1 LTILFLRCYGS
12 IDWTNLQK
20 LEKPRGGIWMSA
32 TVPQTLGES
41 TKQRS
46 LDPLPAG
53 IVASSV
59 TPFAGEGKIDLQLL
73 KPHIDWLIG
82 EGVNGLSPL
91 GSSGEFCAL
100 EIEDR
105 KRVLEKAIELNN
117 GRVAL
122 WAGTHHYSTRST
134 IELSKHAAAAGADAL
149 LIVPPYYMAPTA
161 EQTMDH
167 YRHIASAVD
176 LPIILYL
183 NIPLTFID
191 LKTDQL
197 LALYHEGA
205 IAAVKMSN
213 PEPDR
218 ICQLLQEADGALR
231 VYCGIDSV
239 AFEGLC
245 HGAHGWISG
254 IPSIVPRAARAL
266 YEAIA
271 VRGDLRAAREQ
282 WRLLSQLM
290 RLEFSA
296 YSSRGQGPHW
306 FSVMKTTLN
315 LIGPPVGDPQLPV
328 QPMQADRL
336 DELIGI
342 LKGLGYQV
350 HGNAQWG

>member
-1 LTILFLRCYGS
+1 VLWF
-12 IDWTNLQK
+12 IDCTNLETF
-20 LEKPRGGIWMSA
+20 EKPGGGIWMSA
-32 TVPQTLGES
+32 GTVPQA
-41 TKQRS
+41 KQGS

-59 TPFAGEGKIDLQLL
+59 TPFSGEGEIDLKLL
-73 KPHIDWLIG
+73 APHIDWLIS

-117 GRVAL
+117 GRVPL

-149 LIVPPYYMAPTA
+149 LIVPPYYMAPTT

-183 NIPLTFID
+183 NIPLTCID
-191 LKTDQL
+191 FRTDQL
-197 LALYHEGA
+197 LALYQEGA

-218 ICQLLQEADGALR
+218 ICQLLQESDGLR

-271 VRGDLRAAREQ
+271 VRGDLQAAREQ
-282 WRLLSQLM
+282 WRLLSKLM

-296 YSSRGQGPHW
+296 FSNRGQGPQW

-328 QPMQADRL
+328 QPMQADRM

-350 HGNAQWG
+350 HGKD

>member
-1 LTILFLRCYGS
+1 
-12 IDWTNLQK
+12 
-20 LEKPRGGIWMSA
+20 MSVV
-32 TVPQTLGES
+32 TGTQTSGKSS
-41 TKQRS
+41 TAGA

-53 IVASSV
+53 IVASSI
-59 TPFAGEGKIDLQLL
+59 TPFADEGEINLQLL
-73 KPHIDWLIG
+73 QPHIDWLIA
-82 EGVNGLSPL
+82 EGANGLSPL

-100 EIEDR
+100 EIDQR
-105 KRVLEKAIELNN
+105 KKVLEKVIELND
-117 GRVAL
+117 GRLPV
-122 WAGTHHYSTRST
+122 WAGTHHYSTRAT

-167 YRHIASAVD
+167 YRRIAEAVD
-176 LPIILYL
+176 LPIILYH
-183 NIPLTFID
+183 NIPLTCID
-191 LKTDQL
+191 LKTDHL
-197 LALYHEGA
+197 LTLFREGA

-218 ICQLLQEADGALR
+218 ICQLLQETDGALR

-245 HGAHGWISG
+245 HGARGWISG

-271 VRGDLRAAREQ
+271 LRSDLHAAREQ
-282 WRLLSQLM
+282 WKLLSQLM

-296 YSSRGQGPHW
+296 YSNRGRGPHW

-328 QPMQADRL
+328 QPLEADRL
-336 DELIGI
+336 DELISI
-342 LKGLGYQV
+342 LNGLGYQV
-350 HGNAQWG
+350 HGKD

>member
-1 LTILFLRCYGS
+1 MSTI
-12 IDWTNLQK
+12 TVAEA
-20 LEKPRGGIWMSA
+20 LEKSPKPKS
-32 TVPQTLGES
+32 S
-41 TKQRS
+41 
-46 LDPLPAG
+46 DPLPVG
-53 IVASSV
+53 IVASCV
-59 TPFAGEGKIDLQLL
+59 TPFSREGEIDFQLL
-73 KPHIDWLIG
+73 KPHIDWLIA
-82 EGVNGLSPL
+82 EGANGLSPL

-100 EIEDR
+100 EMEER
-105 KRVLEKAIELNN
+105 KRVLEKVIELND
-117 GRVAL
+117 GRVPL
-122 WAGTHHYSTRST
+122 WAGTHHYSTRSA
-134 IELSKHAAAAGADAL
+134 IELSRHAAAAGADAL

-167 YRHIASAVD
+167 YRRIASAVD
-176 LPIILYL
+176 LPIILYH
-183 NIPLTFID
+183 NIPLTCVD
-191 LKTDQL
+191 LKTNQL
-197 LALYHEGA
+197 LTLYREGV
-205 IAAVKMSN
+205 IAGVKMSN

-218 ICQLLQEADGALR
+218 ICQLLQESEGALR

-271 VRGDLRAAREQ
+271 LRGDLRAAREQ
-282 WRLLSQLM
+282 WRLLSRLM

-296 YSSRGQGPHW
+296 FSGRGAGPHW

-328 QPMQADRL
+328 QPMEAGRL

-342 LKGLGYQV
+342 LKGLGYEV
-350 HGNAQWG
+350 HPTVQDPKSVAKRPRTRGRS

>member
-1 LTILFLRCYGS
+1 MSTVLREQEIS
-12 IDWTNLQK
+12 SSK
-20 LEKPRGGIWMSA
+20 RSA
-32 TVPQTLGES
+32 NEAL
-41 TKQRS
+41 
-46 LDPLPAG
+46 PLG

-59 TPFAGEGKIDLQLL
+59 TPFAKDGSLQLDRL

-82 EGVNGLSPL
+82 EGVAGLSPL
-91 GSSGEFCAL
+91 GSSGEFTAL
-100 EIEDR
+100 EIDQR
-105 KRVLEKAIELNN
+105 KRLLEEVIQVND
-117 GRVAL
+117 GRVSL
-122 WAGTHHYSTRST
+122 WAGTHHYSTRAT
-134 IELSKHAAAAGADAL
+134 IDLSRHAAGAGADAL

-167 YRHIASAVD
+167 YRRIAEAVD
-176 LPIILYL
+176 IPVILYH
-183 NIPLTFID
+183 NVPLTCVD

-197 LALYHEGA
+197 LTLFKEGA

-218 ICQLLQEADGALR
+218 ICELLQETGGTLR

-254 IPSIVPRAARAL
+254 IPSIVPRAARNL

-271 VRGDLRAAREQ
+271 IRGDLQEAREL
-282 WRLLSQLM
+282 WKPLSKLM

-296 YSSRGQGPHW
+296 YSKRADGPHW

-315 LIGPPVGDPQLPV
+315 MIGPPIGEPELPV
-328 QPMQADRL
+328 QPLEQSYRRQLEDLLRA
-336 DELIGI
+336 
-342 LKGLGYQV
+342 LGYSV
-350 HGNAQWG
+350 HSYT

>member
-1 LTILFLRCYGS
+1 MSALTVPDTLG
-12 IDWTNLQK
+12 
-20 LEKPRGGIWMSA
+20 KPRKA
-32 TVPQTLGES
+32 PL
-41 TKQRS
+41 

-59 TPFAGEGKIDLQLL
+59 TPFTDDGEIDLLLL
-73 KPHIDWLIG
+73 KPHIDWLIA

-105 KRVLEKAIELNN
+105 KRVLEKAIELND

-134 IELSKHAAAAGADAL
+134 IELSKHAKAAGADAL

-167 YRHIASAVD
+167 YRHIADAVD
-176 LPIILYL
+176 LPVILYH
-183 NIPLTFID
+183 NIPLTCVD
-191 LKTDQL
+191 LKTSHL
-197 LALYHEGA
+197 LSLYREGA

-218 ICQLLQEADGALR
+218 ICELLQESDGALR

-254 IPSIVPRAARAL
+254 IPSIVPRAARAF

-271 VRGDLRAAREQ
+271 VHSDLQAARQQ
-282 WRLLSQLM
+282 WRLLSRLM

-296 YSSRGQGPHW
+296 YSNRGQGPHW

-315 LIGPPVGDPQLPV
+315 LIGPPVGNPQLPV
-328 QPMQADRL
+328 QPMHTDKL
-336 DELIGI
+336 DELISI
-342 LKGLGYQV
+342 LSGLRYQV
-350 HGNAQWG
+350 WARDQNARAMENAQ

>member
-1 LTILFLRCYGS
+1 LTSTFLRCYVPTVMPGKQGS
-12 IDWTNLQK
+12 LN
-20 LEKPRGGIWMSA
+20 
-32 TVPQTLGES
+32 
-41 TKQRS
+41 
-46 LDPLPAG
+46 PLPAG

-59 TPFAGEGKIDLQLL
+59 TPFAADGEIDLQLL
-73 KPHIDWLIG
+73 KPHIDWLIA
-82 EGVNGLSPL
+82 EGANGLSPL

-100 EIEDR
+100 EIEER
-105 KRVLEKAIELNN
+105 KRVLEKVIELND
-117 GRVAL
+117 GRLAL

-149 LIVPPYYMAPTA
+149 LIVPPYYMAPTP

-176 LPIILYL
+176 LPIILYH
-183 NIPLTFID
+183 NIPLTCVD

-197 LALYHEGA
+197 LALYREGV

-218 ICQLLQEADGALR
+218 ICRILQESDGGLI
-231 VYCGIDSV
+231 VYCGIDTV

-271 VRGDLRAAREQ
+271 VRGDLGAARKQ

-296 YSSRGQGPHW
+296 FSHHGQGPHW

-328 QPMQADRL
+328 QPLQRDRV
-336 DELIGI
+336 DELVRI
-342 LKGLGYQV
+342 LKALGYEV
-350 HGNAQWG
+350 HGKT

>member
-1 LTILFLRCYGS
+1 M
-12 IDWTNLQK
+12 N
-20 LEKPRGGIWMSA
+20 RGTSLSTA
-32 TVPQTLGES
+32 TGTAISSDRTTSLG
-41 TKQRS
+41 RA
-46 LDPLPAG
+46 LPPG

-59 TPFAGEGKIDLQLL
+59 TPFSGGGQIDYTRL

-82 EGVNGLSPL
+82 EGAAGLSPL
-91 GSSGEFCAL
+91 GSSGEFSAL
-100 EIEDR
+100 EIDAR
-105 KRVLEKAIELNN
+105 KQLLEKVIEAND
-117 GRVAL
+117 GRVSL

-134 IELSKHAAAAGADAL
+134 VELSKHAEAAGADAL
-149 LIVPPYYMAPTA
+149 LIVPPYYMSPTP

-167 YRHIASAVD
+167 FRRIAEAVSI
-176 LPIILYL
+176 PVVLYH
-183 NIPLTFID
+183 NIPLTCVD

-197 LALYHEGA
+197 LALFDEGA

-218 ICQLLQEADGALR
+218 ICELLQDSRGALK

-254 IPSIVPRAARAL
+254 IPSIVPRAARDL

-271 VRGDLRAAREQ
+271 VRGDLVSAREQ
-282 WRLLSQLM
+282 WIPLAKLM

-296 YSSRGQGPHW
+296 YSQRGRGPHW

-315 LIGPPVGDPQLPV
+315 MIGPPVGDPELPV
-328 QPMQADRL
+328 QPLEGKYHA
-336 DELIGI
+336 ELAEI
-342 LKGLGYQV
+342 LVALGYQV
-350 HGNAQWG
+350 QHQSTGR